1 MWSVIFQNLKGHD
14 CWITIKNGNEQTS
27 TATGLTPSARPFEI
41 EIDDSDD
48 VFTPVRTSSGN
59 IGIIINRVLK
69 DGSVLDSS
77 NTIREIINAIP
88 RDRAVK
94 FRCDDKVVWQG
105 FVKAESYE
113 HNLFAVS
120 EELSIPVISSLK
132 ALESINV
139 SIEIGS
145 NHYWKPFGQILI
157 EMTDLIGAPFKYF
170 AIPKRMM
177 STSALPNNPFI
188 GNLNLLN
195 YIEMRSPESYETDA
209 QGHTIYYDGKPYL
222 DVLSDVCRFLGLSA
236 VENGETLIFQQLDVR
251 NAQYNFYTRQQVL
264 DGGRTSTKTEILD
277 EKNIANFFTFA
288 NTDHSFSVVSGRS
301 SIEVVGKANSLN
313 AIFSLD
319 SIRDM
324 STILG
329 DGSSFEDVKGN
340 QVAEYRLSDTPLL
353 EYSNN
358 DNPTAKNGV
367 LERCRWD
374 QNIRGS
380 FFELMG
386 EISDM
391 KKSGTYIY
399 SYSGSVNPCVLLVGN
414 PASVVLKPLVVASFT
429 APAII
434 VKMRLKVK
442 NSPTGEWTNPSPLAY
457 SATSVNIH
465 INGSLQEIIE
475 ADGEI
480 ILVLF
485 NYKGEPITISK
496 NANRTERFLKIEQ
509 LEIKYDTKSIDKF
522 GAENSYNSDVVDK
535 RTIGNGFVDEY
546 KAEIGIKSKG
556 FGVSVY
562 ICDASHEASLADRIC
577 KYYKQ
582 SKSRIT
588 ISVDSESFIDPR
600 RTFLHN
606 NVLYN
611 IVGQKMMAN
620 DNVIKLTLQETLRS

>member
-27 TATGLTPSARPFEI
+27 TANSLTPSVRPFEI

-88 RDRAVK
+88 RDRPVK

-105 FVKAESYE
+105 FVKSESYE

-120 EELSIPVISSLK
+120 EEFSIPVISSLK

-145 NHYWKPFGQILI
+145 NNYWKSFGQILI

-170 AIPKRMM
+170 AIPKSMM
-177 STSALPNNPFI
+177 YLDNPF
-188 GNLNLLN
+188 GSYLNLLN
-195 YIEMRSPESYETDA
+195 YIEMRSPESYEIDA
-209 QGHTIYYDGKPYL
+209 QGRTIYYDGKPYL
-222 DVLSDVCRFLGLSA
+222 DVLSDVCKFLGLSA
-236 VENGETLIFQQLDVR
+236 IENGETLIFQQLEVR
-251 NAQYNFYTRQQVL
+251 NDQYNFYTRQQVL
-264 DGGRTSTKTEILD
+264 DGGRTPIKTEKLD
-277 EKNIANFFTFA
+277 EKNIVNFFAFA
-288 NTDHSFSVVSGRS
+288 NADHCFNVVSGRS
-301 SIEVVGKANSLN
+301 SIEVIGKANSIN
-313 AIFSLD
+313 DIFSLN
-319 SIRDM
+319 SVRDM
-324 STILG
+324 ATIFG

-340 QVAEYRLSDTPLL
+340 LVAEYRLSDTPLL

-358 DNPTAKNGV
+358 DNPTERRGV

-374 QNIRGS
+374 QNISGS

-386 EISDM
+386 EISDI

-399 SYSGSVNPCVLLVGN
+399 SYSGSVNPCVLLVGY
-414 PASVVLKPLVVASFT
+414 PASVVLKPLVVTNLNS
-429 APAII
+429 PAII

-442 NSPTGEWTNPSPLAY
+442 NSPTGEWVNPSPLAY

-465 INGSLQEIIE
+465 INDSLQEIIE

-496 NANRTERFLKIEQ
+496 NKNRTERFLKIEQ
-509 LEIKYDTKSIDKF
+509 LEVTYDTKNIDKF
-522 GAENSYNSDVVDK
+522 GADNSYNSDIVVK
-535 RTIGNGFVDEY
+535 RAIGNGFVDKY

-556 FGVSVY
+556 YGISTYVCNSS
-562 ICDASHEASLADRIC
+562 DEARLADRIC

-582 SKSRIT
+582 PKSRIT
-588 ISVDSESFIDPR
+588 ISVDSESLIDPR
-600 RTFLHN
+600 RTFSYN
-606 NVLYN
+606 NILYN

-620 DNVIKLTLQETLRS
+620 DNVIRLTLQETLRS